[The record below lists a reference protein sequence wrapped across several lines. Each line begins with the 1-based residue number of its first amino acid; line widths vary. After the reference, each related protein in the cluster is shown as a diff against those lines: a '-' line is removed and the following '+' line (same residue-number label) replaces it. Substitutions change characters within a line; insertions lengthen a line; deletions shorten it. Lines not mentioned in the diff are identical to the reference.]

1 MSDTQNIDM
10 RDAFFDAV
18 YDEAKKNKDLIFL
31 SVDHGAFSLE
41 KFQEDFKERYINIGI
56 AEQNMVGVASGLALS
71 GKIVFGYGIT
81 PFVSLRV
88 LEQIT
93 LDLAAMNANVNIVSV
108 GAGFTYSTDG
118 PSHQGLQDLSA
129 ILTVPQISIYNSS
142 DPIST
147 KAFAQIAAN
156 VPGPKYIRIEKG
168 VLPSLERL
176 NHNNFDDG
184 VSTIK
189 EGNDIVIVSSGA
201 ILHEAIKASDIIEEA
216 SGLSVGV
223 LDLYRPKPLPDQ
235 KLLDLLK
242 DAKKII
248 TLEEGYIDCGLGS
261 MISALMLENNMQRP
275 FLRLGINNHFCFEY
289 GSRDYLLDFYNLN
302 GEKVAESIK
311 SWNKSNT

>member
-1 MSDTQNIDM
+1 
-10 RDAFFDAV
+10 
-18 YDEAKKNKDLIFL
+18 
-31 SVDHGAFSLE
+31 
-41 KFQEDFKERYINIGI
+41 
-56 AEQNMVGVASGLALS
+56 MVGVASGLALS

-156 VPGPKYIRIEKG
+156 DSGPKYIRIEKG
-168 VLPSLERL
+168 VLPNIDRL
-176 NHNNFDDG
+176 KHNNFDDG

-189 EGNDIVIVSSGA
+189 EGNDIVIVS
-201 ILHEAIKASDIIEEA
+201 
-216 SGLSVGV
+216 
-223 LDLYRPKPLPDQ
+223 
-235 KLLDLLK
+235 
-242 DAKKII
+242 
-248 TLEEGYIDCGLGS
+248 
-261 MISALMLENNMQRP
+261 
-275 FLRLGINNHFCFEY
+275 
-289 GSRDYLLDFYNLN
+289 
-302 GEKVAESIK
+302 
-311 SWNKSNT
+311 